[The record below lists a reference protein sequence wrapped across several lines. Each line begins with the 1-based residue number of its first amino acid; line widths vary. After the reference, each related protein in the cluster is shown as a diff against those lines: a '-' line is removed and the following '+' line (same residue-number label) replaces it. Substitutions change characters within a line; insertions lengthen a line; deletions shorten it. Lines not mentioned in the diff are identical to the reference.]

1 MANVGQMARQQ
12 RISPGISPFLGW
24 LPRALWRRAKDFFV
38 YTAEFLPL
46 SASATQTFEIA
57 IQADSDFV
65 IVAGVRVVTT
75 TDNLTVQ
82 TFVPELVRILDTGS
96 GRELT
101 DRAVHI
107 ENWFG
112 TAQLPA
118 YWPYPKVIR
127 ASSTLQ
133 TTLQNLEANDRNAR
147 LSYLGFKVFDY
158 PESG

>member
-1 MANVGQMARQQ
+1 MARQQ

-38 YTAEFLPL
+38 YSAEFLPL
-46 SASATQTFEIA
+46 AANQTQTFEIA

-65 IVAGVRVVTT
+65 IVAGVRVVTQI
-75 TDNLTVQ
+75 DNVTQ
-82 TFVPELVRILDTGS
+82 TTFVPELVRILDTGS

-101 DRAVHI
+101 DRAVHM

-133 TTLQNLEANDRNAR
+133 TTVQNLDGNAR
-147 LSYLGFKVFDY
+147 NVRMSYLGFKVFDY
-158 PESG
+158 PETG